1 MAWLLVEGRDRLHD
15 LASRVADWMS
25 TLTGKYSHVASAF
38 RAGQD
43 PILRGAPSLILA
55 HGDANMPWNTLD
67 CAAAVSYLELALHSY
82 GIGTCWSGFVIAAAS
97 NGVDLGIPLPEGRK
111 ICGGLM
117 IGYPAVQYARVPPRK
132 PVRLTVVE

>member
-1 MAWLLVEGRDRLHD
+1 
-15 LASRVADWMS
+15 
-25 TLTGKYSHVASAF
+25 
-38 RAGQD
+38 
-43 PILRGAPSLILA
+43 
-55 HGDANMPWNTLD
+55 MPWNTLD
-67 CAAAVSYLELALHSY
+67 CATAVSYLELALHSY